1 MALEVI
7 LQDEDGNP
15 IAEAL
20 DRTTSSTTPCRTNK
34 TQGTVSSEFIDLFGN
49 TVFNGLQMQLFIEEW
64 RRLYP
69 QAASKEEGEFLATV
83 EALAK
88 QCADT
93 PHSYLKFEGD

>member
-20 DRTTSSTTPCRTNK
+20 DRTHFLDHALPDEQDTGYCLLR
-34 TQGTVSSEFIDLFGN
+34 FIDLFGN